1 LVPERTSAPLATGVG
16 GFADVVGGVVGAGVV
31 VEPRVVDGAAAVCAG
46 RVAVCVTVDAGA
58 DVGAAG
64 VAGDVMLDDVEIDCS
79 ATDVDVSTNADV
91 GACPESGPVLAAVPS
106 APTLVRPGPAVD
118 AVIPVDA
125 DPLAG
130 PAADTE
136 PPAIPAPPPVHAA
149 GNNRAAAMIIAR
161 RRTRIGRL

>member
-1 LVPERTSAPLATGVG
+1 MPERTSAPLATGAD
-16 GFADVVGGVVGAGVV
+16 GFADVAGGVVGADVV
-31 VEPRVVDGAAAVCAG
+31 VEPRVVDGAAGERVVG
-46 RVAVCVTVDAGA
+46 VAVDVGA

-64 VAGDVMLDDVEIDCS
+64 VAGDVMLDDVEMDCS
-79 ATDVDVSTNADV
+79 ATDVDVSTNAVV
-91 GACPESGPVLAAVPS
+91 GACPESGLVLAAVPS
-106 APTLVRPGPAVD
+106 APTLVEPGPAAD
-118 AVIPVDA
+118 TVIPVDA

-149 GNNRAAAMIIAR
+149 GSNRAAAMIIAR